1 MKQLSQVTKIK
12 GLTAL
17 VTGAA
22 SGLGRATAERF
33 VMEGAKVAIL
43 DLPNTKGEEL
53 ADKLG
58 SDAIFVATDVT
69 SEKQVKNALEVVKSN
84 FQQLDV
90 TVNCAGLAMAAVVYN
105 PNKDRVHSYEDFLK
119 ILTVNVAGTF
129 NVVRLATQMMAKNNP
144 DSGGQRGVIVN
155 IASVAAYDGQR
166 GQCAYA
172 ASKGAVVSMTLPLA
186 RELASV
192 GIRVV
197 TIAPG
202 LFETPLLAA
211 LPEKVRTYLANTI
224 PFPPKL
230 GNPDEFAHL
239 VQAVVENPL
248 LNGEVIRIDGGLR
261 MPP

>member
-1 MKQLSQVTKIK
+1 MSQVAKLK

-33 VMEGAKVAIL
+33 VKEGGKVAIL
-43 DLPNTKGEEL
+43 DLPHTKGKEV
-53 ADKLG
+53 ADQIGK
-58 SDAIFVATDVT
+58 DAIFIPTDVT
-69 SEKQVKNALEVVKSN
+69 SEMDIKNALEEIKSN
-84 FQQLDV
+84 FKQLDV
-90 TVNCAGLAMAAVVYN
+90 TVNCAGIAMAAVVYN
-105 PNKDRVHSYEDFLK
+105 PNKDRVHSYEDFHK

-129 NVVRLATQMMAKNNP
+129 NVVRLASQMMAKNTPNA
-144 DSGGQRGVIVN
+144 GGQRGVIVN
-155 IASVAAYDGQR
+155 TASVAAYDGQR
-166 GQCAYA
+166 GQSAYA
-172 ASKGAVVSMTLPLA
+172 ASKGAIVSMNLPLS

-202 LFETPLLAA
+202 LFETPLLAG

-230 GNPDEFAHL
+230 GNPDDFAHL

-248 LNGEVIRIDGGLR
+248 LNGEVIRLDGALR